1 MPIRKQGLAH
11 ERISPPRYVFMHA
24 LLHKLRSIPA
34 VAWPAA
40 MVAVVV
46 ALGVAVEAGA
56 HLVTFDRA
64 ANRSVHEAAADPVTG
79 WAFIVTTLGSV
90 QVLIAVTLAAAIGL
104 ALRGRWRSALVLIVA
119 YAVTDATVALVKMT
133 VERPRPDAKL
143 TEAGGF
149 SFPSGHSAMSMAVY
163 GCLAF
168 ALARACR
175 ASLPRVAFAAAGAAL
190 IVAIGLSRIY
200 LGVHYP
206 SDVIAGWIT
215 GGAIVT
221 VAWMVLLRIAP
232 RTRTAPAPG

>member
-1 MPIRKQGLAH
+1 MLA
-11 ERISPPRYVFMHA
+11 
-24 LLHKLRSIPA
+24 KLRNIPP

-46 ALGVAVEAGA
+46 ALGIAVELGA
-56 HLVTFDRA
+56 NIVSFDHA
-64 ANRSVHEAAADPVTG
+64 ANQTVHDHTREPVTG
-79 WAFIVTTLGSV
+79 WVFVVTALGSTW
-90 QVLIAVTLAAAIGL
+90 VLIGVALAAALGL
-104 ALRGRWRSALVLIVA
+104 ALRGRWRSAVALVVA
-119 YAVTDATVALVKMT
+119 YAITDATVAVVKLI
-133 VERPRPDAKL
+133 VERPRPDANL

-175 ASLPRVAFAAAGAAL
+175 GFPRVACAL
-190 IVAIGLSRIY
+190 GGLAIVVAIGLSRIY

-215 GGAIVT
+215 GAAIFIAT
-221 VAWMVLLRIAP
+221 WLIAP
-232 RTRTAPAPG
+232 RVVRLREPSAA